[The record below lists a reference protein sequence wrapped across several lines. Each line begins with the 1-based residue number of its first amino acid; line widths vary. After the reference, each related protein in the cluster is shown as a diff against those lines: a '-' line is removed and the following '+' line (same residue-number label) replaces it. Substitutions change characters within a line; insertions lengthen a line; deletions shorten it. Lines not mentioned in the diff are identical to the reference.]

1 MVRNGLKLFL
11 SFMMAA
17 SCLQAQETVQRMAA
31 AAPAV
36 DAARGRVAEAMA
48 KGDSATA
55 EKILGSIAN
64 APGPN
69 AVAFPAGNTTYEEIR
84 SCGFYPQ
91 ESRLECIVDIKQPLG
106 YGGPVGAFGS
116 YEFVSFYVDWQG
128 NGFQASDYAGAGIVH
143 VTDGSAGT
151 SFAVYRDIDPPT
163 GPRPYCVC
171 TRASTGAFE
180 LAMTCT
186 MVGAVGPESAPS
198 ASRSI
203 VRYSTTDSGS
213 SAARRALAWPRV
225 SPDR

>member
-163 GPRPYCVC
+163 GPRTSFSGATSNTTTNGPILKARAILQWLTPVC
-171 TRASTGAFE
+171 
-180 LAMTCT
+180 
-186 MVGAVGPESAPS
+186 GPNQTPS
-198 ASRSI
+198 PWGNVVNFTIRLMPI
-203 VRYSTTDSGS
+203 R
-213 SAARRALAWPRV
+213 
-225 SPDR
+225 